1 MSNKFENYRPAPLS
15 CLLPGHDG
23 EEHKISDLEL
33 REKAHKLEKA
43 LMSFNISAEVV
54 DIKCG
59 PSVTRFEVS
68 LKPGTKITKVTGLE
82 DDIMMALAANSIRI
96 EAPVPGKYSIAVEI
110 PNEHNETVRLRRLVE
125 TDDFLTSSP
134 LTVPVGLDVSGR
146 PVYCDLAKM
155 PNLLVAGSTGS
166 GKSSCINAFLTG
178 ILLHSSP
185 EDVRLILVD
194 PKIVEYYAYKGIP
207 HLLMPVINES
217 KQAVGAL
224 NWAICEM
231 QRRYR
236 IFEESAV
243 RDIKEFNEKY
253 KNDPEFERMPRIL
266 IVIDEL
272 AELMMVAAGEV
283 ETCISRIAALARAA
297 GIHLLIATQRPTADV
312 ITGIIKAN
320 IGSRI
325 AFAVTSGIDS
335 RSILDHFGAEKLLG
349 RGDMLYAPMYA
360 PRPIRCQ
367 GVFTSEAEIE
377 SVVDYLKKQY
387 GEFYD
392 ASVIAEV
399 NRLSSAESLNTDSN
413 KGEDELFNLAVQAV
427 IEYGAANTQVL
438 QRRLGI
444 GYPRAARLIDE
455 LEKRGI
461 IGPFE
466 GSRPRKVL
474 ITESE
479 WRNTC
484 RTANSK
490 EGETKVDQCRHGL
503 IADNV
508 INEVLSKTDIGSV
521 VSKYVELNRKGKLL
535 WGLCPF
541 HKEKIPSFSVSPD
554 KGIYKCFGCGKGGNV
569 IHFIMEME
577 NLTYSEAV
585 IFLADLCG
593 VEIPENF
600 NSEYEVEKEAK
611 NRIKE
616 ILKEAAEYY
625 YMSFLDSDI
634 GKPARDFLSE
644 SGISK
649 QTIHDFGIGYS
660 PADKTALYEMLKG
673 KGYTDEELLKSG
685 IFAMSIETKTLYD
698 LFRGRLVFPV
708 CDQFGSIISFGGRA
722 LGDEK
727 PKYINSPD
735 SLVYKKQN
743 NLYAMNLARKEQ
755 SEQLIVVEG
764 YMDALAMHSAG
775 LKNTVAV
782 LGTSFTDGQLK
793 LCYRYAEEIVLVFDS
808 DNARQKAML
817 RIIKMMMEHLKAHN
831 EFNTRIKIAI
841 VPDGMGLKEYIK
853 ENGPEKIK
861 DVVRYAFDIDDYL
874 LKRAKEDNTDPIT
887 GVLDLW
893 KYQEDICLYASWMND
908 DIKISRMACVAAPL
922 LGATPE
928 SVTSQI
934 RKYIKYNSR
943 R

>member
-82 DDIMMALAANSIRI
+82 DDIMMALAAYSIRI

-166 GKSSCINAFLTG
+166 GKSSCINTFLTG

-194 PKIVEYYAYKGIP
+194 PKLVEYYAYKGIP

-253 KNDPEFERMPRIL
+253 KDDPEFERMPRIL

-283 ETCISRIAALARAA
+283 ETCISRLASLARAA

-312 ITGIIKAN
+312 ITGVIKAN

-349 RGDMLYAPMYA
+349 RGDMLYAPMSA

-367 GVFTSEAEIE
+367 GVFTSETEIE

-387 GEFYD
+387 GTCYD
-392 ASVIAEV
+392 TSVIADV

-413 KGEDELFNLAVQAV
+413 KGKDELFKLAVQAV
-427 IEYGAANTQVL
+427 IDYGAANTQVL
-438 QRRLGI
+438 QRKLGI
-444 GYPRAARLIDE
+444 GYPRAARLIEE
-455 LEKRGI
+455 LEKKGV

-479 WRNTC
+479 WLNKC
-484 RTANSK
+484 RADDSK
-490 EGETKVDQCRHGL
+490 EGETKVEQCRHGL
-503 IADNV
+503 ISDSIV
-508 INEVLSKTDIGSV
+508 NEVLSKADIEHI
-521 VSKYVELNRKGKLL
+521 VSHYVELYRKGNLL

-541 HKEKIPSFSVSPD
+541 HKEKVPSFSVSPD

-577 NLTYSEAV
+577 NLTYPDAV
-585 IFLADLCG
+585 RFLADLCG
-593 VEIPENF
+593 VEVPENF

-625 YMSFLDSDI
+625 YMSFLDPDI
-634 GKPARDFLSE
+634 GKPARDFLSKN
-644 SGISK
+644 GISK

-660 PADKTALYEMLKG
+660 PVDKTLLYEMLKE

-685 IFAMSIETKTLYD
+685 VFAMSSETKTPRD

-708 CDQFGSIISFGGRA
+708 CDQFGSIIAFGGRT

-735 SLVYKKQN
+735 SLVYNKQN
-743 NLYAMNLARKEQ
+743 NLYAMDLARKEQ
-755 SEQLIVVEG
+755 SKQLVVVEG
-764 YMDALAMHSAG
+764 YMDALAMYSAG

-782 LGTSFTDGQLK
+782 LGTTFTEGQLK
-793 LCYRYAEEIVLVFDS
+793 LCSKNAEEVVVVFDS
-808 DNARQKAML
+808 DSAGQRAVL
-817 RIIKMMMEHLKAHN
+817 RSIKMMTDYLMTIN
-831 EFNTRIKIAI
+831 ELNIRIKIAV
-841 VPDGMGLKEYIK
+841 VPDGVGPKECIK

-861 DVVRYAFDIDDYL
+861 DVVRYALDIDNYL

-908 DIKISRMACVAAPL
+908 DIKISRMAFVAAPL